1 VSRSDPVVVGIG
13 NPYRRDDGIG
23 PALADAV
30 EALGLPGVRTAT
42 LQATTSDLLHTW
54 AGASLAVVVDAVRC
68 EPSSPGRIHRV
79 DPGAIGPPELSVT
92 PASTHELSLE
102 QAVRLGQLLALE
114 PARLV
119 VFAVEAADLGHGQ
132 GFSPAVDAA
141 LPILLRAVAEELGQ
155 PA

>member
-1 VSRSDPVVVGIG
+1 MTRSDPVVVGIG

-42 LQATTSDLLHTW
+42 LPATTSDLLHTW
-54 AGASLAVVVDAVRC
+54 AGASLAIVVDAVRC

-79 DPGAIGPPELSVT
+79 HPGATGSTELSAT

-102 QAVRLGQLLALE
+102 QAARLGELLGLE

-119 VFAVEAADLGHGQ
+119 VFAVEAADLGHGE
-132 GFSPAVDAA
+132 GFSPAVEAA
-141 LPILLRAVAEELGQ
+141 LPALLRAVAEELGQ